1 MHTHEFQLT
10 SSTNSP
16 ITIYQWKKEEETPH
30 LQPKGIIQIAHGM
43 TETGLRYARFA
54 EALVQAGYIVYAN
67 DHRGH
72 GRSASSMEKLGH
84 LNRNDNHYMV
94 EDMRIISTYIQA
106 EHPGVPLILFGH
118 SMGSFL
124 SQMYIALHG
133 SLLDGVVLCGSN
145 GPRGPEVH
153 AGKFAAN
160 LITKWKG
167 IEHRSPFIDNLAFGG
182 FNRKFQP
189 SKTKYDW
196 LSRDEHEVQKY
207 IDDPF
212 CGYVCTVGF
221 YYELF
226 HLIQHIHRPEVTARI
241 PKDLPVLIIAGDKDP
256 VGNFGA
262 GVRKLE
268 KLYTEQLKLQHVK
281 TIIYPGARHELL
293 NETNRDEITADCLA
307 WFDELV
313 AATAER

>member
-1 MHTHEFQLT
+1 MKFHEFQLD
-10 SSTNSP
+10 SSTHHP
-16 ITIYQWKKEEETPH
+16 ITIYHWRPEQEEQAPR
-30 LQPKGIIQIAHGM
+30 GVIQIAHGM
-43 TETGLRYARFA
+43 TESGKRYERFA
-54 EALVQAGYIVYAN
+54 KALVEEGYYVYAN

-72 GRSASSMEKLGH
+72 GRSASSQEKLGH
-84 LNRNDNHYMV
+84 LDRNDGRHMV
-94 EDMRIISTYIQA
+94 EDMKLLSTYIQ
-106 EHPGVPLILFGH
+106 EQHSGVPFILFGH

-124 SQMYIALHG
+124 SQMYIALYG
-133 SLLDGVVLCGSN
+133 SILDGVVLCGSN
-145 GPRGPEVH
+145 GPRGPELH
-153 AGKFAAN
+153 AGKWASD

-167 IEHRSPFIDNLAFGG
+167 IEHRSQFIDSLAFGS
-182 FNRKFQP
+182 FNKKFKP

-196 LSRDEHEVQKY
+196 LSRDADEVQKY

-212 CGYVCTVGF
+212 CGYICTVGF

-226 HLIQHIHRPEVTARI
+226 HLLQQIHRPEITARI

-268 KLYTEQLKLQHVK
+268 QLYTEQLKLKDVK

-293 NETNRDEITADCLA
+293 NETNRDEITSDCIA
-307 WFDELV
+307 WFNELV
-313 AATAER
+313 SSKAIS